1 MLKSKNVNNDV
12 TKNPPIQSQQMKTF
26 HQTVRLVIDM
36 NSAKNGDINCMK
48 LFKKTYRMSFL
59 ELHGLKFW

>member
-1 MLKSKNVNNDV
+1 M
-12 TKNPPIQSQQMKTF
+12 NPPIQSQQMKIF

-48 LFKKTYRMSFL
+48 LFKKTSYRMSFL